1 MGITP
6 RRCGRGGAGMSART
20 TTRLRTLLAGEM
32 VVAPG
37 VFDALSAR
45 LAQLAGFPAVHM
57 TGLGV
62 EASQLGAPD
71 LGLMTMTEIAQHAAR
86 IAAAIDI
93 PVMADIDTGFGGVL
107 NVQRTIREMER
118 AGVAGVHI
126 EDQAL
131 PKHCPLLAGR
141 KVVSRGEAI
150 DRVKAALDA
159 RSDPDFVIVAR
170 SDADTISFE
179 ELVERSNLFLAA
191 GADMAMPVLMTV
203 EGRSFFSLTPDE
215 QMDWHRKLVG
225 AIDGP
230 VMGMGA
236 GPPRGYTNRD
246 LAEAGY
252 RFIMYAA
259 NAIGAAAN
267 AMAAMFEEIRRAGT
281 DAGYEDAHPGPYS
294 DPLTLMR
301 AARLDDY
308 VEAEQRYAASLAL

>member
-1 MGITP
+1 
-6 RRCGRGGAGMSART
+6 MSARA
-20 TTRLRTLLAGEM
+20 TTRLRALLAGEM

-71 LGLMTMTEIAQHAAR
+71 LGLMTMTEIAQHAGR

-126 EDQAL
+126 EDQSL

-141 KVVSRGEAI
+141 AVVSRAEAV

-159 RSDPDFVIVAR
+159 RTDPDFVIVAR
-170 SDADTISFE
+170 SDADTISFA
-179 ELVERSNLFLAA
+179 ELVERCNLFLAA

-203 EGRSFFSLTPDE
+203 EGRSLFALPADE
-215 QMDWHRKLVG
+215 QMEWHRKLVD

-236 GPPRGYTNRD
+236 GAPGGYTHHD
-246 LAEAGY
+246 LAAAGY
-252 RFIMYAA
+252 RLMMYSADA
-259 NAIGAAAN
+259 LGAAAN
-267 AMAAMFEEIRRAGT
+267 AMAALFAEIRTTGAAT
-281 DAGYEDAHPGPYS
+281 GYTDAHPGPYA

-301 AARLDDY
+301 AARLDEY
-308 VEAEQRYAASLAL
+308 VEAERRYAASLTR

>member
-1 MGITP
+1 MN
-6 RRCGRGGAGMSART
+6 ARP
-20 TTRLRTLLAGEM
+20 TTRLRQLLAGEM

-45 LAQLAGFPAVHM
+45 LAQLAGFAAVHM

-86 IAAAIDI
+86 IVAAIDI

-107 NVQRTIREMER
+107 NVQRTIREMQR

-141 KVVSRGEAI
+141 KVVPRNEAV

-159 RSDPDFVIVAR
+159 RTDPDFVIVAR
-170 SDADTISFE
+170 SDADTISFD
-179 ELVERSNLFLAA
+179 ELVERCNLFLAA
-191 GADMAMPVLMTV
+191 GADLAMPVLMTV
-203 EGRSFFSLTPDE
+203 KGGSLFGLPPDE
-215 QMDWHRKLVG
+215 QMAWHRKLVA

-236 GPPRGYTNRD
+236 GAPRGYTHHD
-246 LAEAGY
+246 LAAAGY
-252 RFIMYAA
+252 RLMMYSADA
-259 NAIGAAAN
+259 LGAAAN
-267 AMAAMFEEIRRAGT
+267 AMAALFAEIMSTGSATAYT
-281 DAGYEDAHPGPYS
+281 DANPGPYA
-294 DPLTLMR
+294 DALALMS
-301 AARLDDY
+301 AARLDEY
-308 VEAEQRYAASLAL
+308 VETERRYAASLEG

>member
-1 MGITP
+1 MAV
-6 RRCGRGGAGMSART
+6 RM
-20 TTRLRTLLAGEM
+20 TTRLRELLAGDM

-71 LGLMTMTEIAQHAAR
+71 LGLMSMTEIAQHAAR
-86 IAAAIDI
+86 IAAALDI
-93 PVMADIDTGFGGVL
+93 PVMADVDTGFGGVL

-126 EDQAL
+126 EDQSL

-141 KVVSRGEAI
+141 TVVPRAEAV

-159 RSDPDFVIVAR
+159 RTDPDFVIAAR
-170 SDADTISFE
+170 SDGDTVSFD
-179 ELVERSNLFLAA
+179 ELVERCNLYLEA
-191 GADMAMPVLMTV
+191 GADLAMPVLMNV
-203 EGRSFFSLTPDE
+203 DGGSLFALPPAE
-215 QMDWHRKLVG
+215 QMAWHRKLVA
-225 AIDGP
+225 AIEGP

-236 GPPRGYTNRD
+236 GAPRGYTHQD
-246 LAEAGY
+246 LAAAGY
-252 RFIMYAA
+252 RLMMYSADA
-259 NAIGAAAN
+259 LGAAAN
-267 AMAAMFEEIRRAGT
+267 AMAALFAEIMATGT
-281 DAGYEDAHPGPYS
+281 ATGYLDANPGPYA

-308 VEAEQRYAASLAL
+308 VEAERRYSANLAT

>member
-1 MGITP
+1 MN
-6 RRCGRGGAGMSART
+6 ARA
-20 TTRLRTLLAGEM
+20 TTRLRALLAGEM

-45 LAQLAGFPAVHM
+45 LAQLAGFTAVHM

-86 IAAAIDI
+86 IVAAIEI

-126 EDQAL
+126 EDQSL

-141 KVVSRGEAI
+141 TVVSRHEAV
-150 DRVKAALDA
+150 DRIKAALDA
-159 RSDPDFVIVAR
+159 RTDEDFVIVAR
-170 SDADTISFE
+170 SDADTISFG
-179 ELVERSNLFLAA
+179 ELVERCNLYLAE
-191 GADMAMPVLMTV
+191 GADMAMPVLMNV
-203 EGRSFFSLTPDE
+203 DGASLFALPPEE
-215 QMDWHRKLVG
+215 QMAWHRRLVA

-236 GPPRGYTNRD
+236 GAPRGFTHHD
-246 LAEAGY
+246 LAGAGY
-252 RFIMYAA
+252 RLMMYSADA
-259 NAIGAAAN
+259 LGAAAN
-267 AMAAMFEEIRRAGT
+267 AMAALFAEIKAAGT
-281 DAGYEDAHPGPYS
+281 STGYTDANPGPYA

-301 AARLDDY
+301 VARLDDF
-308 VEAEQRYAASLAL
+308 VEVERRYSAILPSSI

>member
-1 MGITP
+1 
-6 RRCGRGGAGMSART
+6 
-20 TTRLRTLLAGEM
+20 M

-37 VFDALSAR
+37 IFDALSAR
-45 LAQLAGFPAVHM
+45 LAQLAGFSAVHM

-71 LGLMTMTEIAQHAAR
+71 LGLMTLTEVAQHAAR
-86 IAAAIDI
+86 IAAATDL

-141 KVVSRGEAI
+141 KVVPREEAV

-159 RSDPDFVIVAR
+159 RTDPDFVIVAR
-170 SDADTISFE
+170 SDADTISFD
-179 ELVERSNLFLAA
+179 ELVERCNLFLAA

-203 EGRSFFSLTPDE
+203 NGGSLFSLPPDE
-215 QMDWHRKLVG
+215 QMAWHRKLVA
-225 AIDGP
+225 AIEGP

-236 GPPRGYTNRD
+236 GAPRGYTHHD
-246 LAEAGY
+246 LAAAGY
-252 RFIMYAA
+252 RLMMYSADA
-259 NAIGAAAN
+259 LGAAAN
-267 AMAAMFEEIRRAGT
+267 AMAGLFASIMATGAATAYT
-281 DAGYEDAHPGPYS
+281 DANPGPYA

-301 AARLDDY
+301 AARLDEY
-308 VEAEQRYAASLAL
+308 VERERRYPASLQG